1 VRPFAAVRFKICS
14 GLASVMRALP
24 PQSWQVFCLNGKR
37 DPTLPVARQ
46 VGQSVS
52 AELSVGTTA
61 S

>member
-1 VRPFAAVRFKICS
+1 MRPFAAVRFKICS

-37 DPTLPVARQ
+37 DPTLL
-46 VGQSVS
+46 VGQSARVD
-52 AELSVGTTA
+52 LFVGTMG